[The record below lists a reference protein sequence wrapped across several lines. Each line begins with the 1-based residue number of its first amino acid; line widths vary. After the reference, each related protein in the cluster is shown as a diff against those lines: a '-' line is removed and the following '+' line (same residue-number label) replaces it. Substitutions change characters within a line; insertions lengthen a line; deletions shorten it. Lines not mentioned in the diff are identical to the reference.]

1 MGKYNIIDKYERNAY
16 NELKEYT
23 FEEVKAYFE
32 PPVELTEL
40 HEAWAAVSD
49 VEELRE
55 YLEVQAEGMEVHYEI
70 IETE

>member
-1 MGKYNIIDKYERNAY
+1 MKYNIIDKYERNAY

-23 FEEVKAYFE
+23 FEEVKVYFE
-32 PPVELTEL
+32 PPTELTEL

-55 YLEVQAEGMEVHYEI
+55 HLEVHYEI
-70 IETE
+70 IEAE